1 MEGLKSRKGK
11 VIEAVRQ
18 KVLDELISPLQ
29 TQLEEILS
37 NTQDREQRLVTAQ
50 EHEKE
55 INSKLLQLNIAFE
68 SIFAK

>member
-55 INSKLLQLNIAFE
+55 INSKLLQLNTAFE